1 MPSLRSV
8 LALHGPAL
16 VLDAASARVQVG
28 WLTDP
33 DAAGSWQQHDA
44 EAGEA
49 LFRGLESLGCDVLQA
64 GCFVFCAGPG
74 SLLGIR
80 TTAVLLRTWTTL
92 KPRPCFSYQSLEMV
106 ARGPHASGMAV
117 IADARR
123 DSWHLVARDAV
134 GAPLPVQRVPAQDL
148 PAMRCMPEHFRHWA
162 PLPSDTRRVAY
173 NVGELLRAPADVPLR
188 HESPEP
194 DAFLHEDPQYVT
206 WTPRVHQ
213 APPSPTAPAD
223 AD

>member
-1 MPSLRSV
+1 V
-8 LALHGPAL
+8 LALLSLALLGCAGGTGANDDTAKSGSEDEGHPLVPA
-16 VLDAASARVQVG
+16 AY
-28 WLTDP
+28 
-33 DAAGSWQQHDA
+33 AGLWDI
-44 EAGEA
+44 
-49 LFRGLESLGCDVLQA
+49 ESLGCDVLRA

-106 ARGPHASGMAV
+106 ARGPQASGMAV

-123 DSWHLVARDAV
+123 DSWHLVARDAQ
-134 GAPLPVQRVPAQDL
+134 GTPLPVQRVPAQDL

-162 PLPSDTRRVAY
+162 PLPSGTRRVPY
-173 NVGELLRAPADVPLR
+173 DVGELLRATADVPLLQ
-188 HESPEP
+188 ESPEP
-194 DAFLHEDPQYVT
+194 EAFLHEDPQYVT

-213 APPSPTAPAD
+213 APSSPPAPAD